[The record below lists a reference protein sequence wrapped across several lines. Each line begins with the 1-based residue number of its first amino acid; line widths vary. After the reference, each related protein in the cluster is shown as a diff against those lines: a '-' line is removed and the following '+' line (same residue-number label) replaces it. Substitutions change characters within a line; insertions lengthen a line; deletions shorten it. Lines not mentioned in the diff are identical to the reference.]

1 MGCLHAQMPYF
12 HPDKNSRAGAT
23 DVYRNPLRVLL
34 NQFSFTATT
43 GYGTVLYSHQLN
55 NQFYYVENEGQ
66 PYLIP
71 SAGQAGPLRGEVRG
85 YSNWFN
91 SLSDPETF
99 TYTFQPPYSPIDNPV
114 LNPVLREQPADFKL
128 RSYSLTV
135 PLTVS
140 AHFNAGRYRFGAG
153 ATLERQYFTEFRVVG
168 HDEKIPFRPEVPPVF
183 LQSYF
188 GTIGYR
194 FYDFWNFSFAS
205 ELQFGRM
212 SGGKRTFE
220 NVQRNNFYNFG
231 IAIEQ
236 NLSEYFRVIIKP
248 SYGYHSFNTI
258 GENSF
263 NMPHLQQTFSIQA
276 GISIN
281 IPDIR
286 RCPLPACHIQLK
298 HVHSGEELR
307 GQPIHK
313 HQNPKMGQNHRKL
326 FRYKWRNKRKMAPY

>member
-1 MGCLHAQMPYF
+1 MPYF

-34 NQFSFTATT
+34 NQFSITATT

-55 NQFYYVENEGQ
+55 SQFYYVENEGQ
-66 PYLIP
+66 AFLVD
-71 SAGQAGPLRGEVRG
+71 SNGMSGPLRGEVTG

-91 SLSDPETF
+91 RLSGADSLS
-99 TYTFQPPYSPIDNPV
+99 YSFQPPYSPIDNPV
-114 LNPVLREQPADFKL
+114 LNPVLGEQPADFKL
-128 RSYSLTV
+128 RSFSHTV
-135 PLTVS
+135 PLTLS

-153 ATLERQYFTEFRVVG
+153 ATLERQYFTEFRVLG
-168 HDEKIPFRPEVPPVF
+168 YDEKIPFRPDVPPVF
-183 LQSYF
+183 FKSYF
-188 GTIGYR
+188 GMIGYR

-205 ELQFGRM
+205 ELQVGII
-212 SGGKRTFE
+212 SGGKNVYTD
-220 NVQRNNFYNFG
+220 VQRSNFYNFG

-248 SYGYHSFNTI
+248 SYNYHSFNTNPEGLTI
-258 GENSF
+258 
-263 NMPHLQQTFSIQA
+263 PHLQQTFSIQA